1 MRSFSRIFALVV
13 LGTTL
18 FNFRMSGQLLQ
29 EFHPRKTQCCSAI
42 YAQRLAD
49 DLQDWAMLGR
59 YIEDNQRLAALPR
72 QPGRVVFLG
81 DSITDFWDLTNS
93 FPAKPYI
100 NRGISGQTTS
110 QLLLRMFPDVIGL
123 QPDAVVVLAGT
134 NDIAGNTGAVTLA
147 MIQDNFRAITE
158 LAEKHGIKVVLC
170 TLTPVSDY
178 TTNIQTV
185 RRPPADIRKLNEWI
199 RVYSKQVGA
208 ELADYYSAV
217 VDEQGFLR
225 KGLSNDGL
233 HPNEIGYARLVPV
246 VAGAIEKALR

>member
-1 MRSFSRIFALVV
+1 MRSISRIS
-13 LGTTL
+13 TL
-18 FNFRMSGQLLQ
+18 IVFGMTILNCRMSGQLLQ
-29 EFHPRKTQCCSAI
+29 EFHPRKTQCCSAV

-59 YIEDNQRLAALPR
+59 YFEDNQRLAAIPR

-81 DSITDFWDLTNS
+81 DSITDFWDLVKS
-93 FPAKPYI
+93 FPEKPYI
-100 NRGISGQTTS
+100 NRGISGQTTA
-110 QLLLRMFPDVIGL
+110 QILVRMYPDVIKL
-123 QPDAVVVLAGT
+123 QPDVVIILAGT
-134 NDIAGNTGAVTLA
+134 NDIAGNTGSVTLA

-178 TTNIQTV
+178 TANPQTV
-185 RRPPADIRKLNEWI
+185 RHPADDIRKLNEWI
-199 RVYSKQVGA
+199 RRYARQEGA
-208 ELADYYSAV
+208 GLADFYSAV

-233 HPNEIGYARLVPV
+233 HPNESGYALLVPV
-246 VAGAIEKALR
+246 AAGAIEKAIR